1 MNPSIIFCLVYLPIQ
16 MIRSQQLNVEERS
29 FEEQSDESEDE
40 FGSIDYNE
48 NFNRDRI
55 DMDESE
61 DELGSIDYN
70 ENFNRDRIDMDVE
83 EELRR
88 RWIGFYYISGLLDF

>member
-1 MNPSIIFCLVYLPIQ
+1 METRQVTNSFFDVKHFRMNPSVIFCLVYLPIQ

-29 FEEQSDESEDE
+29 FEEQSDK
-40 FGSIDYNE
+40 
-48 NFNRDRI
+48 
-55 DMDESE
+55 SE

-70 ENFNRDRIDMDVE
+70 ENFNRDRIDMDEE

>member
-1 MNPSIIFCLVYLPIQ
+1 MGTRQVKNSFFDGKHFRMNPSVIFCLVYLPIQ

-48 NFNRDRI
+48 NFN
-55 DMDESE
+55 S
-61 DELGSIDYN
+61 
-70 ENFNRDRIDMDVE
+70 DRIDMDVE
-83 EELRR
+83 EKLRR
-88 RWIGFYYISGLLDF
+88 RWIGL

>member
-1 MNPSIIFCLVYLPIQ
+1 

-55 DMDESE
+55 DMD
-61 DELGSIDYN
+61 I
-70 ENFNRDRIDMDVE
+70 E

-88 RWIGFYYISGLLDF
+88 RWIGL